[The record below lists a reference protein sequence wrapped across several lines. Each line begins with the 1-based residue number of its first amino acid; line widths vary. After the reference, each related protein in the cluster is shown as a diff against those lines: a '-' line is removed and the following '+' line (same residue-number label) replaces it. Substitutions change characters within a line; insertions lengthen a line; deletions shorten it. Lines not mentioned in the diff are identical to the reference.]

1 MADTAT
7 VVPPAPA
14 ARPAAAGAPSAV
26 PASSGEIHVTPR
38 GSTPTPAATPPPK
51 TESAKGRMFKALQEK
66 ADKGANNRPGAA
78 APAAAPAKPAE
89 PPAKP
94 AAAAAAP
101 AAAAEPKLG
110 EGAPAAEP
118 KPGEGTPASTAVDGK
133 DGKKPSPWKMVDEYK
148 GKLAKAE
155 ADLAALKDNQLPEN
169 DRKAYEERA
178 TKAEARA
185 KQLEEIMADHDFS
198 QTQDFQSN
206 FVKPY
211 DDAWRVA
218 MTELKGVQVSDGQ
231 GGARD
236 INPNDMLTLVNM
248 ELAQARHVANEY
260 FGDFANDVMNHRNQI
275 RDLYNKQQAKL
286 KAEKEGR
293 TAKKQ
298 QETEA
303 QTKAQQQM
311 TETITATWKA
321 ENEAVLKDEKYGAL
335 FKPREGDE
343 QWNQRLAKGFEL
355 VDRAF
360 SQNPAD
366 PKLTPEERAAVI
378 RRHAAVRN
386 RAAAWGSLRG
396 EVERLTAENKALT
409 DELSQYKQTE
419 PPAGAGRSA
428 QAQVPGAPGPGGAKA
443 QLWEALKKKAR

>member
-1 MADTAT
+1 MPEAPTI
-7 VVPPAPA
+7 VPPTPA

-26 PASSGEIHVTPR
+26 PASAGEIHVTPR
-38 GSTPTPAATPPPK
+38 GSVPTPAATPPAKP
-51 TESAKGRMFKALQEK
+51 ESAKGKMFKALQDK
-66 ADKGANNRPGAA
+66 ADKGAAARPGTAA
-78 APAAAPAKPAE
+78 APVTE

-94 AAAAAAP
+94 SP
-101 AAAAEPKLG
+101 A
-110 EGAPAAEP
+110 APAAEP
-118 KPGEGTPASTAVDGK
+118 KPGESAPPADPKPGEGAPASTAVDK
-133 DGKKPSPWKMVDEYK
+133 DGKKPSPWKMVEEYK

-155 ADLAALKDNQLPEN
+155 ARVKELETNHLPEN

-178 TKAEARA
+178 TRAEARA
-185 KQLEEIMADHDFS
+185 KQLEEVMADHDFS
-198 QTQDFQSN
+198 QTDTFQKE

-211 DDAWRVA
+211 DEAWKVA

-231 GGARD
+231 GGARE

-260 FGDFANDVMNHRNQI
+260 FGDFANDVMNHRNAI

-303 QTKAQQQM
+303 QTKAREELTRTISTTWQQ
-311 TETITATWKA
+311 

-335 FKPREGDE
+335 FKPRDGDE
-343 QWNQRLAKGFEL
+343 HWNQRLAKGFEL
-355 VDRAF
+355 VDKAF

-366 PKLTPEERAAVI
+366 PSLSPEERASVI

-386 RAAAWGSLRG
+386 RAAAWGPLRG
-396 EVERLTAENKALT
+396 EVERLTAENKTLS
-409 DELSQYKQTE
+409 DELAQYKQTE
-419 PPAGAGRSA
+419 PPGGAGRT
-428 QAQVPGAPGPGGAKA
+428 QAQVPGTPGPGGAKA
-443 QLWEALKKKAR
+443 QLWDALKKKAR